1 MCESQRFKAQITLY
15 TSRDVN
21 LAELG
26 EDYLFFKL
34 VVSCS
39 WVKVLFDKK
48 AKVCQITEPHTNRHT
63 QFKQDFLEWKKLT
76 FWTKAQFLMSS
87 MSFDVFICGS
97 FQMVCREK
105 RSNMFKRYN
114 QENIIFKQLIH
125 DSQTAYM
132 NLIIILTPVP
142 VQGASSNTLSTEF
155 IPRTLGSWNNMD
167 MYWSDIFSGDVICPL
182 EKLQNYQ
189 ESKNHNLFDWKWWT
203 ISHVFFH
210 INNSS
215 LVISFKW
222 FNLKKQLQHIFTFSI

>member
-167 MYWSDIFSGDVICPL
+167 MYWSDIFFGGRDMPT
-182 EKLQNYQ
+182 
-189 ESKNHNLFDWKWWT
+189 WKAT
-203 ISHVFFH
+203 ELPGV
-210 INNSS
+210 
-215 LVISFKW
+215 
-222 FNLKKQLQHIFTFSI
+222 KKS